1 MAEVEAC
8 EEVVVV
14 PAIDHM
20 ELKVKSAEEFRARR
34 VILARDLAHRRDAM
48 ANNSLHKTI
57 MAEIGLSMAD
67 PRHPL
72 NLDPGLK
79 MNRDVYADMLEYS
92 RERMPHLL
100 DWIIGSLTD
109 TSRAI
114 QPEDIGRF
122 GFLISQIIAG
132 HIAGAGRP
140 GRGAAAGE
148 GRVPRGGR
156 PDPAPWRACS
166 MRWAGGPRRWSS
178 ARLPAG
184 GLPQPTAQ
192 PGARHCGGGRQE

>member
-8 EEVVVV
+8 EEVVVL

-34 VILARDLAHRRDAM
+34 VILARDLGHRRDAM

-72 NLDPGLK
+72 NLNPGLK
-79 MNRDVYADMLEYS
+79 MNRDIYADMLEYS

-100 DWIIGSLTD
+100 DWILGSLTD

-122 GFLISQIIAG
+122 GFLISQIIVNSACNTKYCTGMNKIMTNNCRDSGMSRAG
-132 HIAGAGRP
+132 LDRLCNM
-140 GRGAAAGE
+140 RGNHS
-148 GRVPRGGR
+148 
-156 PDPAPWRACS
+156 D
-166 MRWAGGPRRWSS
+166 
-178 ARLPAG
+178 
-184 GLPQPTAQ
+184 
-192 PGARHCGGGRQE
+192 